1 MKDEADRYLGRRG
14 PVIDRRSREKANS
27 KLRRWNNLRGLA
39 SGNLRRSLVG
49 VDTKIVDVPAM
60 AGDRQR
66 EISRTRADV
75 ENDVTLGE
83 RHMVDETVAPHALAR
98 GHRDAEIIKG
108 RQEVISCRWR
118 VRSEEH
124 TSELQSLMRI
134 SYAVFCLKKKTERR
148 PNHATNTKQTRAH
161 SANSYRDE

>member
-60 AGDRQR
+60 AGGRQR

-108 RQEVISCRWR
+108 RQDVISCRCR
-118 VRSEEH
+118 VG
-124 TSELQSLMRI
+124 
-134 SYAVFCLKKKTERR
+134 
-148 PNHATNTKQTRAH
+148 TRYGLRGWHGRLLSGRLIGRA
-161 SANSYRDE
+161 

>member
-1 MKDEADRYLGRRG
+1 MIRRPPRSTRTDTLFPYTTLFRSKPDLMKDEADRYLGRRG

-83 RHMVDETVAPHALAR
+83 RHMVDET
-98 GHRDAEIIKG
+98 EIG
-108 RQEVISCRWR
+108 
-118 VRSEEH
+118 
-124 TSELQSLMRI
+124 
-134 SYAVFCLKKKTERR
+134 
-148 PNHATNTKQTRAH
+148 RAH
-161 SANSYRDE
+161 V